1 MVVHRYPCIEAW
13 DLEREMRLQYD
24 VDIEMRTLS
33 WLENNNCFEIIG
45 IDEEVD
51 EDPENLGF
59 NWGDSIDCVIKR
71 NLVRAHLRDLFPEES
86 FVLVEV
92 SE

>member
-1 MVVHRYPCIEAW
+1 MKVNRYPCIEAW

-24 VDIEMRTLS
+24 VDIEMRTLF

-51 EDPENLGF
+51 EDPNGMS
-59 NWGDSIDCVIKR
+59 WGDSADCAVKR